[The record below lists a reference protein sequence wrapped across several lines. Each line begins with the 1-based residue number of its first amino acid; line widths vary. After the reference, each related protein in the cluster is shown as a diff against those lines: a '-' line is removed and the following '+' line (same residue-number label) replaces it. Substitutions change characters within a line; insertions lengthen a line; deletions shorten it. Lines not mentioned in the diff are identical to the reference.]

1 MSLNNQDDLNQFWDQ
16 FDDEFNSSRI
26 RLMIEW
32 SLSDI
37 DIDGLPDMKIEPKYK
52 KKLNASLY
60 VKKNGNE
67 LF

>member
-1 MSLNNQDDLNQFWDQ
+1 
-16 FDDEFNSSRI
+16 
-26 RLMIEW
+26 MIEW
-32 SLSDI
+32 SLADI